1 MTAAGEVG
9 AVRSEAAT
17 AGKLRDITDDL
28 VERLADPEYVATAAT
43 APGNVDQ
50 HPGSPQAR
58 PPWRPLGLGESHAG
72 VALLY
77 AELSHHDSRLRRA
90 AHAHLAAATRGLRR
104 PAGAGLF
111 GGTASLAFAALT
123 ARHSD
128 DDYADLLT
136 TLDAQV
142 ANQLRALLSQEAK
155 RLATGRP
162 GVDMHSYD
170 VISGATGL
178 GRYLLLRGDDHR
190 PLLIDTLAYLVRLTE
205 PVTAHGHE
213 VPGWWVPTKPG
224 AGPEYP
230 RGHFNLG
237 LAHGIS
243 GPLALLSLAW
253 WQGVRVPGQQAAV
266 IRIVD
271 HLISQQTAH
280 GLWAGTVDF
289 DTFVGGH
296 GPHAHQPPRLAWC
309 YGTPGTARAIQ
320 LAGMAMERADWQA
333 LAVDAMAAS
342 LAQPARESVSDSSL
356 CHGWAGVLH
365 VTGLMARDSGSRR
378 LAGRLP
384 APASFLE
391 SAHRPGL
398 PFGYV
403 YNQPVLGPGVRNAIH
418 RAGFLEGSAGIALA
432 LHAYLGD
439 HAPASPWNAALL
451 VA

>member
-1 MTAAGEVG
+1 MTAVGEVAADRSG
-9 AVRSEAAT
+9 AGMAS
-17 AGKLRDITDDL
+17 KLRDIMDDL
-28 VERLADPEYVATAAT
+28 VGRLTDPEHVAAAAT
-43 APGNVDQ
+43 APDNVDQ
-50 HPGSPQAR
+50 HAGLPQAR
-58 PPWRPLGLGESHAG
+58 PPWRPLGLGEAHPG

-77 AELSHHDSRLRRA
+77 AELSHHDSRLRHA
-90 AHAHLAAATRGLRR
+90 AHAHLAAAARGLDG
-104 PAGAGLF
+104 PTGPGLF
-111 GGTASLAFAALT
+111 GGAASLALAALT

-136 TLDAQV
+136 TLDSEMAG
-142 ANQLRALLSQEAK
+142 QLRSLLAQEAK
-155 RLATGRP
+155 RLTAGRP

-170 VISGATGL
+170 VVSGATGL
-178 GRYLLLRGDDHR
+178 GRYLLLRGDEHR
-190 PLLIDTLAYLVRLTE
+190 PLLIDTLTYLARLTE
-205 PVTAHGHE
+205 PVTANGRQ

-224 AGPEYP
+224 VGPEYP

-253 WQGVRVPGQQAAV
+253 RQGVRVPGQQAAI

-271 HLISQQTAH
+271 HLISQQTPH
-280 GLWAGTVDF
+280 GLWAATIDF
-289 DTFVGGH
+289 DTFVNGH
-296 GPHAHQPPRLAWC
+296 GRHAHQTPRAAWC

-320 LAGMAMERADWQA
+320 LAGLAMERADWQA
-333 LAVDAMAAS
+333 LAVDAMAAA
-342 LAQPARESVSDSSL
+342 LAQPLGDSVTDSSL

-384 APASFLE
+384 ALASSLR
-391 SAHRPGL
+391 SAYRSDL

-403 YNQPVLGPGVRNAIH
+403 YNRATLGPGIRNAIH

-432 LHAYLGD
+432 LHAYLDGY
-439 HAPASPWNAALL
+439 PASLWSTALL